1 MNQGNDNLIVG
12 YCDYYASM
20 RSHFQW
26 IMDNGQLSTIHYQ
39 LSIKRRSL
47 FIELVK
53 GDRSSTHHIPTKI
66 QENPSRLLWCLVNFR
81 VDVVFGE

>member
-1 MNQGNDNLIVG
+1 MNN
-12 YCDYYASM
+12 
-20 RSHFQW
+20 
-26 IMDNGQLSTIHYQ
+26 YQ
-39 LSIKRRSL
+39 LFAINYQLIGDRFFKSVR
-47 FIELVK
+47 